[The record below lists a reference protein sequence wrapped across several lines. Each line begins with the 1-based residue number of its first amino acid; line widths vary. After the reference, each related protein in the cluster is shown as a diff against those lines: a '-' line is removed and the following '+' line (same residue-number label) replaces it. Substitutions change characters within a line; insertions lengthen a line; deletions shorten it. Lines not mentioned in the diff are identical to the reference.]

1 MKELALLH
9 VNPKTCFGKSA
20 ALGQPVERPIK
31 NVEKPIENYVG
42 KPTQVVDVGM
52 QKLKHWHVPSKENDM
67 HQNARWFQSEL
78 SCWHKTQ
85 KQTTFGIL
93 SKYPRSSKTSLT

>member
-1 MKELALLH
+1 M
-9 VNPKTCFGKSA
+9 NPKTCFGKSA

-52 QKLKHWHVPSKENDM
+52 QKLKHWHVPFKENLTCIRM
-67 HQNARWFQSEL
+67 HDGFWIVLMAEN
-78 SCWHKTQ
+78 
-85 KQTTFGIL
+85 
-93 SKYPRSSKTSLT
+93 SKTNNM